1 MVYQLYGII
10 ILYKYIFYLM
20 QVIPDK
26 AEAYRLLGEVKF
38 ELKDY
43 EGSSSSYRSAL
54 SVSKSVCASTF
65 SALCC
70 VATALLP
77 VQQHFELFSD

>member
-1 MVYQLYGII
+1 MKLFI
-10 ILYKYIFYLM
+10 LM

-43 EGSSSSYRSAL
+43 EGSSSSYKSAL
-54 SVSKSVCASTF
+54 SVSKSVYTSIQCT
-65 SALCC
+65 L
-70 VATALLP
+70 VW
-77 VQQHFELFSD
+77 LFSY

>member
-1 MVYQLYGII
+1 MKLFI
-10 ILYKYIFYLM
+10 LM

-43 EGSSSSYRSAL
+43 EGSSSSYKSAL
-54 SVSKSVCASTF
+54 SVSKSVCTSIPCT
-65 SALCC
+65 L
-70 VATALLP
+70 VL
-77 VQQHFELFSD
+77 

>member
-1 MVYQLYGII
+1 MLVLII
-10 ILYKYIFYLM
+10 WFLLSLRQSVKLMKLFIPM

-43 EGSSSSYRSAL
+43 EGSSSSYKSAL
-54 SVSKSVCASTF
+54 DVSKSVCSNM
-65 SALCC
+65 SCAL
-70 VATALLP
+70 VL
-77 VQQHFELFSD
+77 